1 MRHAIAFAIVFAA
14 LTATGTA
21 AQAQKVYKCGN
32 TYSQTPCGDGKT
44 LDTTAPDAS
53 TDIARKQTVDKENK
67 RQLAAAKALE
77 KERLATEA
85 EVRKRH
91 ALEAKALEQ
100 EKARSAK
107 GSGKDSA
114 KKKEGPQF
122 FTAKQIPPAKP

>member
-14 LTATGTA
+14 LTVIGTE

-44 LDTTAPDAS
+44 LDIAVPDAG
-53 TDIARKQTVDKENK
+53 TEMARKQTADKENK

-85 EVRKRH
+85 EVRKRQ
-91 ALEAKALEQ
+91 AAEAKALEQ
-100 EKARSAK
+100 EKARTAK

-122 FTAKQIPPAKP
+122 FTAKQVPPSKP

>member
-1 MRHAIAFAIVFAA
+1 MRHAFAFAIVFAA
-14 LTATGTA
+14 LTATGTT

-44 LDTTAPDAS
+44 LDTSTPDAS

-91 ALEAKALEQ
+91 ALEAKVLEQ
-100 EKARSAK
+100 EKARTAK
-107 GSGKDSA
+107 GAGKDNT

-122 FTAKQIPPAKP
+122 FTAKPVPPAKP

>member
-1 MRHAIAFAIVFAA
+1 MRHAIPFAIVFAA
-14 LTATGTA
+14 LTATGTG

-44 LDTTAPDAS
+44 LDTTAPDPS

-91 ALEAKALEQ
+91 GLEAKALEQ
-100 EKARSAK
+100 EKARTAK

-122 FTAKQIPPAKP
+122 FTAKQVPPAKP